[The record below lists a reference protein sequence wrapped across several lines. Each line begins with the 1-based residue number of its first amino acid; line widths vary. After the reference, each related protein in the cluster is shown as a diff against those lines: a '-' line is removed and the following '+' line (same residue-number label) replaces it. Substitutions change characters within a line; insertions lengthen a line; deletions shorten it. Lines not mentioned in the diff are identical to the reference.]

1 MADTPTIV
9 VAHLDDEKLKA
20 SIQSLVTT
28 INTAMD
34 SIKAKTTNTV
44 AEMQR
49 SLQTLGNIKVSSV
62 GSDDGG
68 ASRRKK
74 AQEEET
80 QSVKQTIAT
89 RKELNATL
97 DQQAAAMQKSI
108 RPTSAQD
115 SYYAIIKNMRENVAL
130 LAMEIK
136 SMPSMSLDKQFSVYM
151 QYERQIEQV
160 RSRIAEL
167 RQELNNVGKDPNGSR
182 LVVKQIT
189 DEIAASQQRI
199 VQLEREQIQ
208 ATQQIANADKQ
219 SLEAKTAQYERE
231 KQELI
236 QMSAGERER
245 VSFIRQ
251 QTNELDKQ
259 LRKINE
265 ISTSKSAKTI
275 FENISSSPTD
285 TLQQA
290 KEKLNMLL
298 ALKEKVANTPL
309 MSKSNQSALEQL
321 IETTKAKI
329 EQLSFSERGF
339 NQSKESVEALNAAI
353 SQNIAKE
360 QQRREEIMR
369 TGQAARESANAII
382 KSAYN
387 QASVEGNSAISGVN
401 ELRQAVQQMRM
412 AYFSMSGTER
422 KSAIGLALEADIKRA
437 NEAIIVIEKYN
448 RSLYEQQGKNNHDIT
463 NASSLNSLN
472 NSLKELTERY
482 KKLTAAEINAGK
494 GDELIQKFQD
504 ISRAA
509 TVLRKN
515 LSTPINFDSINGF
528 NARTLDDMAYKMQ
541 MLKSYKQSIDLTK
554 PNAAN
559 EIKQVDEAISKLQKD
574 MDKYLVKSKEVLNSN
589 NALGRSWNY
598 MKNRLAFYFTVGAST
613 QFVRNL
619 IEVRSQ
625 YEMNERA
632 LGILINSAERGTQ
645 IFNELSQMALVSPY
659 TLIELSA
666 AAKQLTAYDIAARDV
681 VDTTRRLADMASAV
695 GIPIERLTYAL
706 GQIKAYGY
714 LNSRDA
720 RMFANAGIPLVK
732 QLSEYYTEL
741 EGRLV
746 STADIY
752 DKIKKKAIGYNDVM
766 QVMTRMTDEGGKFFD
781 FQAKMADTLKVRL
794 ANLTLA
800 WNNMLNDIGKE
811 TQGFLTFGINA
822 LKELFLHWRE
832 FDKLIK
838 DTAQIAGFIVA
849 LRTLSF
855 VVNRVGLAMGAT
867 WGKMALGEI
876 AGARFATV
884 IKGIAAALR
893 GLLSTTGIVAIIS
906 LGFIQAAQAIW
917 GTNEAQKAL
926 NESIRKGAK
935 DNYDNITKFLAQYK
949 ELRESLYTTQKVAIG
964 NIYDPSTK
972 EAIGTAYAEKTIG
985 KNIGNNEA
993 EKAWEA
999 VREQIEL
1006 TTQQSDQYIGKL
1018 LTIANVS
1025 ERLRQGFA
1033 LLEDIQIVNAALQ
1046 EISDDTI
1053 KVEKDM
1059 SAWWNAYT
1067 LPDGLIGNLKDLQNV
1082 LNDISDKY
1090 GDVGK
1095 MREQAFAGG
1104 KGSHDLNEYQNALEN
1119 FREDLKVTT
1128 DSIINFI
1135 SLKGWSGD
1143 VGKINE
1149 VFNQITQKLIL
1160 DNQLDPQKAYTL
1172 QVEVEEARSA
1182 AAKAALEKRIQD
1194 EKAALKV
1201 AYDADIEQAIQRD
1214 ITELANWDSYNGRKR
1229 VEWERFSKWMKEQH
1243 ISEATA
1249 MFRGMDDE
1257 QIRSINFQEGKYG
1270 DFVNRMVTKYA
1281 KEHKMSYDEAFNYLR
1296 SWVRDANQWSIFIKL
1311 NIGTGDD
1318 KSIYDILSEADSAAD
1333 TAYKKIERL
1342 RRRQKELE
1350 AKGTSKTFEEY
1361 QESAKI
1367 TKELTDAQEEYN
1379 DALEKGGHSQK
1390 EEKKDAKDAAQSRR
1404 DAAKAQRDAET
1415 ELQKALKDE
1424 LQLID
1429 KVRSQY
1435 EKLSKAGVD
1444 NTTALNMVTNQFESS
1459 ISHINSILGKNGLPL
1474 FDISKFAGTD
1484 NPNAILAM
1492 LKSQL
1497 DAAKGAKNIK
1507 SSEIKDL
1514 EVKFSE
1520 ITVDAKVYNTK
1531 KISEGLNN
1539 ELGKLKEEY
1548 ELAIEMDATPELSNV
1563 FADMMGLDQSELRE
1577 LPRTFNQVVRKLQ
1590 TGIDK
1595 MFADNGMTSD
1605 FDLVNML
1612 DKGDFESWVSAQGK
1626 RLDSE
1631 FVKSL
1636 NSIREYAN
1644 KVRLDEAKETT
1655 KNWAELVSKYGD
1667 LQNRILGIYKE
1678 TINEQ
1683 LSIIQKFGDDVQKNH
1698 AIDLAS
1704 QIKITSDPQQIAR
1717 LQSELA
1723 KVLSQVT
1730 SGNSTAA
1737 SVANATFKMQDS
1749 KIAAATWDD
1758 FKNSD
1763 LYTMTFEDMSNNST
1777 HAIQLI
1783 IDKLETLKN
1792 QVKEDPA
1799 SMKALIKS
1807 LEDAENELTARDP
1820 FRGLANSLKDMAAA
1834 SQEAKLA
1841 QQELEAA
1848 NKKVDEAQRAVDES
1862 EDGTPQAQADARQ
1875 RLAQAI
1881 QEQTAAQAKLTQ
1893 AENKGKK
1900 SSEKARKSLQSMA
1913 NQLQDVSGLLGSVSQ
1928 IFKMAGDEDT
1938 SEAIDAINEGFSMMV
1953 TIIMAVDAA
1962 IKIVTSSNPYL
1973 LAIAAALSII
1983 VGLVNFL
1990 SGNKNKKITKQV
2002 EESEQAVKRLEIA
2015 YVDLQHAIDNAYG
2028 TSIVGAKQAA
2038 LANKQL
2044 QLEEIRRQ
2052 ILLEKSR
2059 DSKDRDDDKILD
2071 LQKEYKELL
2080 YEIQDGFKE
2089 IVNDL
2094 MGTDVASF
2102 AEDLVS
2108 SMVDA
2113 FREGEDYMKVFSDK
2127 FDEMI
2132 DNMIMKSIVSRVVG
2146 QYMDRLW
2153 EDIDQRIT
2161 SRSKKE
2167 ADAYAK
2173 AQEENSSMKNMSDD
2187 EVLAHMGYD
2196 QYQILVLRNKYNDR
2210 YKQLV
2215 EDYRKAAA
2223 DAEQSTKQALDTVS
2237 AINDSDISW
2246 VIEQLSQTT
2255 PELAERLKEMI
2266 SQYYTFGDKAAE
2278 DGNQLSALQQGIQG
2292 VTEETAGAL
2301 EAYMNSVSQQVYLH
2315 SDLLTQIRDAV
2326 VGFDLDVQTAT
2337 VSQILLQ
2344 LQNSYQV
2351 QMSIQSTLNGW
2362 SNPNG
2367 MAVRVEMVS

>member
-20 SIQSLVTT
+20 SIQSLVTN

-44 AEMQR
+44 AEMQK

-62 GSDDGG
+62 SSDDRG

-80 QSVKQTIAT
+80 QAIKQTIAT
-89 RKELNATL
+89 RKELKMTL
-97 DQQAAAMQKSI
+97 DQQASAMQPKSA
-108 RPTSAQD
+108 RD
-115 SYYAIIKNMRENVAL
+115 SYYAFFQGYKAQAQQLGQQIQQFETAL
-130 LAMEIK
+130 NQAVTKRVGEIE
-136 SMPSMSLDKQFSVYM
+136 KQ
-151 QYERQIEQV
+151 INTTK
-160 RSRIAEL
+160 SRI
-167 RQELNNVGKDPNGSR
+167 QELNNEMNRSYATNNMSVAAQKQRELQTEVRKLTELQRQLNNVGNEFATSKIALASMYAEHHRISNIMKEEVATQRQQRQETQQQVQASQQATSATQSNAHAERDAAQAAREHADRIKDVAERARNAMSVYGSSAWLYDGR
-182 LVVKQIT
+182 TSAYVYAENDARAKGLTIEQQIANILQQ
-189 DEIAASQQRI
+189 EIASYQNSSQAASQILETETKITQEYDKRKRYKTPYTGI
-199 VQLEREQIQ
+199 DESFNRMVANKIGLTTADIRSSATSISSMTTYLKQLEQAYKELSRTERNSPFGKQLREQIQ
-208 ATQQIANADKQ
+208 LTSQEIKRFQAEMSRPINLAGAMNLPTRTIEEITYKMRQLASLRSGLDVDKQ
-219 SLEAKTAQYERE
+219 
-231 KQELI
+231 
-236 QMSAGERER
+236 
-245 VSFIRQ
+245 
-251 QTNELDKQ
+251 
-259 LRKINE
+259 
-265 ISTSKSAKTI
+265 
-275 FENISSSPTD
+275 
-285 TLQQA
+285 
-290 KEKLNMLL
+290 
-298 ALKEKVANTPL
+298 
-309 MSKSNQSALEQL
+309 
-321 IETTKAKI
+321 
-329 EQLSFSERGF
+329 RG
-339 NQSKESVEALNAAI
+339 
-353 SQNIAKE
+353 
-360 QQRREEIMR
+360 
-369 TGQAARESANAII
+369 
-382 KSAYN
+382 
-387 QASVEGNSAISGVN
+387 
-401 ELRQAVQQMRM
+401 
-412 AYFSMSGTER
+412 
-422 KSAIGLALEADIKRA
+422 
-437 NEAIIVIEKYN
+437 
-448 RSLYEQQGKNNHDIT
+448 
-463 NASSLNSLN
+463 
-472 NSLKELTERY
+472 
-482 KKLTAAEINAGK
+482 EIN
-494 GDELIQKFQD
+494 Q
-504 ISRAA
+504 
-509 TVLRKN
+509 V
-515 LSTPINFDSINGF
+515 
-528 NARTLDDMAYKMQ
+528 NAEYT
-541 MLKSYKQSIDLTK
+541 
-554 PNAAN
+554 
-559 EIKQVDEAISKLQKD
+559 KLQKK
-574 MDKYLVKSKEVLNSN
+574 MDEVMQKNQQMIGSN

-613 QFVRNL
+613 KFVRNL

-632 LGILINSAERGTQ
+632 LGILIDSAEKGTR

-666 AAKQLTAYDIAARDV
+666 AAKQLTAYDVAARDV

-695 GIPIERLTYAL
+695 GVPIERLTYAL

-800 WNNMLNDIGKE
+800 LNNMLNDIGKE
-811 TQGFLTFGINA
+811 SQGMLVGGINL
-822 LKELFLHWRE
+822 LKELFLHW
-832 FDKLIK
+832 K
-838 DTAQIAGFIVA
+838 DLNRAIENIA
-849 LRTLSF
+849 
-855 VVNRVGLAMGAT
+855 
-867 WGKMALGEI
+867 
-876 AGARFATV
+876 
-884 IKGIAAALR
+884 
-893 GLLSTTGIVAIIS
+893 IS
-906 LGFIQAAQAIW
+906 LGVAKAAQLLYYGAVM
-917 GTNEAQKAL
+917 GTNKAIAIETVLGTRLSNILRSLGSTMNSVLTSGTTWWGLLAVAAGAAIVEVIRGNEQMREFNKTLRENSENTYKDLSKFAEQYAELRNSLYKTENGVTTPVDINKDEAQ
-926 NESIRKGAK
+926 
-935 DNYDNITKFLAQYK
+935 
-949 ELRESLYTTQKVAIG
+949 
-964 NIYDPSTK
+964 
-972 EAIGTAYAEKTIG
+972 
-985 KNIGNNEA
+985 
-993 EKAWEA
+993 KAWEA

-1006 TTQQSDQYIGKL
+1006 STHASEEYVGRL
-1018 LTIANVS
+1018 LAIENTS
-1025 ERLRQGFA
+1025 ERLRQGFS
-1033 LLEDIQIVNAALQ
+1033 LLDNVMEVSAAIKELR
-1046 EISDDTI
+1046 DDTI
-1053 KVEKDM
+1053 KIEKDW
-1059 SAWWNAYT
+1059 SAWWN
-1067 LPDGLIGNLKDLQNV
+1067 LGLFSDGTIGNLKNAHMWLGK
-1082 LNDISDKY
+1082 ISDEFGSIENAAKLADSDSIFSDKASNY
-1090 GDVGK
+1090 IK
-1095 MREQAFAGG
+1095 NYEKELEQ
-1104 KGSHDLNEYQNALEN
+1104 
-1119 FREDLKVTT
+1119 FREDLESTKQSV
-1128 DSIINFI
+1128 IEFIN
-1135 SLKGWSGD
+1135 LKGWSGD
-1143 VGKINE
+1143 STKISE
-1149 VFNQITQKLIL
+1149 VFKQITEGLIQK
-1160 DNQLDPQKAYTL
+1160 NQLNPQEAFDL
-1172 QVEVEEARSA
+1172 QLEMEEARSA
-1182 AAKAALEKRIQD
+1182 AAKSALEKRIQD

-1201 AYDADIEQAIQRD
+1201 AYDADVAQALERD
-1214 ITELANWDSYNGRKR
+1214 ITELKNWDSYNGRKR

-1390 EEKKDAKDAAQSRR
+1390 EEKKDAKDAAKSRR

-1548 ELAIEMDATPELSNV
+1548 ELAVEMDATPELSNV

-1595 MFADNGMTSD
+1595 MFTDNGMTSD

-1612 DKGDFESWVSAQGK
+1612 DKGDFENWVAAQGK

-1698 AIDLAS
+1698 AINLAS
-1704 QIKITSDPQQIAR
+1704 QIKITSDPQEIAR

-1723 KVLSQVT
+1723 KVLLQVT

-1820 FRGLANSLKDMAAA
+1820 FRGMANSLRDMASA

-1841 QQELEAA
+1841 QQELEEA
-1848 NKKVDEAQRAVDES
+1848 NKEVDEAQRAVDES
-1862 EDGTPQAQADARQ
+1862 EDASPQAQAAARQ
-1875 RLAQAI
+1875 RLSQAI
-1881 QEQTAAQAKLTQ
+1881 QKQAAAQAKLTQ

-1900 SSEKARKSLQSMA
+1900 SSEKARKSLQSLA
-1913 NQLQDVSGLLGSVSQ
+1913 NQLQDVSGLLSSVSQ

-1962 IKIVTSSNPYL
+1962 IKIVTSTNPYL

-1983 VGLVNFL
+1983 VGLVTFL
-1990 SGNKNKKITKQV
+1990 SGNSNKKITEQV
-2002 EESEQAVKRLEIA
+2002 EESEKAVKRLEIA

-2044 QLEEIRRQ
+2044 QLEEIKRQ

-2080 YEIQDGFKE
+2080 YEIEDGYKE

-2094 MGTDVASF
+2094 MGTDVSSF

-2153 EDIDQRIT
+2153 NDIDQRIS

-2196 QYQILVLRNKYNDR
+2196 QYQILILRNKYNAQ
-2210 YKQLV
+2210 YKKLV

-2246 VIEQLSQTT
+2246 VIGQLSQTT

-2344 LQNSYQV
+2344 LQSSYQT
-2351 QMSIQSTLNGW
+2351 QQAIQHILEGVLVPSGRAF
-2362 SNPNG
+2362 
-2367 MAVRVEMVS
+2367 AVELLS